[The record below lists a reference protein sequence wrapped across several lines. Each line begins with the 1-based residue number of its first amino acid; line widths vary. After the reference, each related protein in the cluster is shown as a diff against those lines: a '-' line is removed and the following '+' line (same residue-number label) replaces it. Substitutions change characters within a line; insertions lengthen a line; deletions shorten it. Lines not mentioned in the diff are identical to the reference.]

1 MAACFSRVPYD
12 RLRARRLTVYP
23 KEMTIYWREVEFDIT
38 HAAFPTAF
46 EEPLGRTDER

>member
-1 MAACFSRVPYD
+1 
-12 RLRARRLTVYP
+12 
-23 KEMTIYWREVEFDIT
+23 MTIYQANWREVEFDIT